1 MYIDDSAYIDNC
13 FFLNAGTD
21 FLDAEDHLMIGH
33 HDFVYLEA
41 RARKAVDRLTQG
53 RIRKMKEVPLVV
65 KMLMVRLIPLEY
77 HLHAACKV
85 TQPVKSFS
93 NDGYSETYAEPFTEK
108 RLKELEYKLITEYL
122 DGETDDHGVPLLC
135 LGVD

>member
-1 MYIDDSAYIDNC
+1 MYIDHC
-13 FFLNAGTD
+13 FFLSEKPD
-21 FLDAEDHLMIGH
+21 FLDMEDNLMISDN
-33 HDFVYLEA
+33 DFVYLEA

-53 RIRKMKEVPLVV
+53 RIQKMKKVPLVV

-77 HLHAACKV
+77 HLNAAYKV

>member
-1 MYIDDSAYIDNC
+1 MYIDDC
-13 FFLNAGTD
+13 FFLSEKPVL
-21 FLDAEDHLMIGH
+21 LDMEDNLMISAN
-33 HDFVYLEA
+33 DFVYLEA

-53 RIRKMKEVPLVV
+53 RIQKMKEVPLVV

-77 HLHAACKV
+77 HLHAAYKV